1 MLKHWWNLFKKQEVV
16 AITFLNSIGIT
27 VRLLTAL
34 GSAKL
39 LAFFLGASGMAIMG
53 NLRNALASL
62 DAFSSFGF
70 SNGIV
75 QFVATH
81 KHDKAQIQ
89 RFINM
94 LLSFMLL
101 ILLLFSIGIIC
112 FRTSLNTYLFDNS
125 LAMSSLFIVIA
136 FTFPLQVV
144 NGVFIAFLTGLEQ
157 FKKLIYL
164 NIIGNIAGLAL
175 SVFLV
180 YYYHLHGALIS
191 ICVSPALLFFVS
203 YYWVR
208 KDLKL
213 KWEPFHLP
221 LIKPLFSYS
230 LMTLYTAVISPLVFL
245 WIRQIIVKKVGWN
258 EAGYW
263 EGIQRISGIYMLFI
277 TTLVFTYFL
286 PKLSAAEEIANKK
299 KWIKQYLIQ
308 ILPLFVL
315 GLLLL
320 YIIKNQIISLVLND
334 SFLPMSNYMLWQL
347 IGDAI
352 KSFALIF
359 GLLFFTQRLV
369 IAYLFTETLFFATF
383 YFFAQKWIATFG
395 VEGATKAYAFA
406 YIVYALVLVVY
417 FSWYF
422 SRIKIKSKN

>member
-1 MLKHWWNLFKKQEVV
+1 MLKGWWNSLKKQEAV
-16 AITFLNSIGIT
+16 AITFLNSVGIV
-27 VRLLTAL
+27 VRLFTAL

-39 LAFFLGASGMAIMG
+39 FAFFLGASGMAIMG

-81 KHDKAQIQ
+81 KKDKIQIQ
-89 RFINM
+89 RFINT

-101 ILLLFSIGIIC
+101 VLLIFSIGIIL
-112 FRTSLNTYLFDNS
+112 FRTALNTYLFDNLLS
-125 LAMSSLFIVIA
+125 MQSLFIIIA

-144 NGVFIAFLTGLEQ
+144 NGIFVALLTGLEQ
-157 FKKLIYL
+157 FIKLIYL
-164 NIIGNIAGLAL
+164 NIIGNVVGLVL

-180 YYYHLHGALIS
+180 YYYQLFGALIGV
-191 ICVSPALLFFVS
+191 CVSPALLFFIS

-208 KDLKL
+208 KELNL
-213 KWEPFHLP
+213 QWEPFQIS

-230 LMTLYTAVISPLVFL
+230 LMTLYTAVVSPLVFL
-245 WIRQIIVKKVGWN
+245 WIRQIIIQQAGLD

-277 TTLVFTYFL
+277 STLVFSYFL
-286 PKLSAAEEIANKK
+286 PKLSAAEEIVNKK
-299 KWIKQYLIQ
+299 RWIKQYLLQ
-308 ILPLFVL
+308 ILPLFGL

-320 YIIKNQIISLVLND
+320 YFIKNQIISLVLND
-334 SFLPMSNYMLWQL
+334 SFLPMSNYILWQL
-347 IGDAI
+347 IGDFI

-369 IAYLFTETLFFATF
+369 VAYLLTETLFFATF
-383 YFFAQKWIATFG
+383 YYFAQSWIVTLG
-395 VEGATKAYAFA
+395 VEGATKAYALA
-406 YIVYALVLVVY
+406 YIVYALVLVVF

-422 SRIKIKSKN
+422 SRVKFKNKK